1 MRALRRTLAAVALL
15 AALLAGFGTAPAAAQ
30 APATAQTPATLIA
43 DRVAVQ
49 GDSLLTAEGGVEVL
63 YQGRRL
69 RAERIV
75 YDRATDRLQI
85 TGPILLSDGTRN
97 FVTAEAADLSADLT
111 EGILTSARLVLNE
124 RLQIAAAEMFRVSG
138 RYTQLTRTL
147 ASSCQ
152 VCASNPVPLW
162 EIRAARIVHDQVERQ
177 LYFDDAQLRVA
188 GVPVFWVPR
197 LRMPDPTLTR
207 ATGFLMPRLRTTSGL
222 GTGLKLPYFVAIADD
237 RDLLITPYLSTK
249 SGRTVELRYRQAFQT
264 GQIELSG
271 SLSRDELVP
280 GESRGYALAT
290 GAFDLPRDFR
300 LTFRAEGVTD
310 RAYLLDYGISQ
321 KDRLDSRLEI
331 ARTRRNEHISARL
344 IQFRSIREGES
355 NATLPSVVG
364 DFTFHRRFSGGP
376 LGGEGGLRFQLHSH
390 ARSSSD
396 PLDRDGDGH
405 ADGRD
410 LNRASL
416 RLDWRRNWI
425 LPGGIVGSTL
435 AEGTADFYDIRQ
447 DAAYQGSVD
456 RFDGA
461 AAVELRWPWVAAGA
475 DGASYVIEPVAQLA
489 YSSRKA
495 PRLPNEDSALVEFDE
510 GNFLSLSRF
519 SGNDAR
525 ERGGR
530 LNIGLGWSR
539 VAASGW
545 SMGAFLGRSIRDE
558 DLGQFGPASGL
569 AGTRSD
575 WLASVNLDMGDGLRM
590 VNRLVF
596 DDSLSMT
603 RAELRMDVNRDR
615 YGLSSAYLWSV
626 ADPGENRTEA
636 ISELALNGRWHFD
649 DNWTGRLATRYD
661 FTAER
666 ATSAGLGLEF
676 RNECLRVDLSLSRR
690 FTSSTSVKPTT
701 DFGLGIDLLGIGG
714 GTPGKARACRR

>member
-1 MRALRRTLAAVALL
+1 MRALRRTLAAI
-15 AALLAGFGTAPAAAQ
+15 ALLAGLGTAHAHAQ
-30 APATAQTPATLIA
+30 APATLVA

-49 GDSLLTAEGGVEVL
+49 GDSLLTAQGGVEVL

-75 YDRATDRLQI
+75 YDRTTDRLQI
-85 TGPILLSDGTRN
+85 TGPILLSDRNGN

-138 RYTQLTRTL
+138 RYTQLTRTV

-188 GVPVFWVPR
+188 GVPVFWLPR

-207 ATGFLMPRLRTTSGL
+207 ATGFLMPRLRTSSGL
-222 GTGLKLPYFVAIADD
+222 GTGIKLPYFVAIAED

-249 SGRTVELRYRQAFQT
+249 SWRKVDLRYRQAFRT

-280 GESRGYALAT
+280 GETRGYVLAT

-300 LTFRAEGVTD
+300 LTFQAEGATD

-321 KDRLDSRLEI
+321 KDHLEI

-344 IQFRSIREGES
+344 MKFRSNREGVS

-364 DFTFHRRFSGGP
+364 DFTLHRRFSSSP

-390 ARSSSD
+390 ARRSSD

-435 AEGTADFYDIRQ
+435 AEGTADFYNIRQ
-447 DAAYQGSVD
+447 DAAYQGRVD

-489 YSSRKA
+489 YSSRKV

-510 GNFLSLSRF
+510 GNFLSLNRF
-519 SGNDAR
+519 SGNDMR

-545 SMGAFLGRSIRDE
+545 SIGAILGRSIRDE

-575 WLASVNLDMGDGLRM
+575 WLASVNLDMGDGLRV

-626 ADPGENRTEA
+626 ADPGENRPEA

-649 DNWTGRLATRYD
+649 DNWTGRLATRYN
-661 FTAER
+661 FTAEL

-690 FTSSTSVKPTT
+690 FASSTSVKLNTH
-701 DFGLGIDLLGIGG
+701 FGLGIDLLGMGG
-714 GTPGKARACRR
+714 STAGKARACRR